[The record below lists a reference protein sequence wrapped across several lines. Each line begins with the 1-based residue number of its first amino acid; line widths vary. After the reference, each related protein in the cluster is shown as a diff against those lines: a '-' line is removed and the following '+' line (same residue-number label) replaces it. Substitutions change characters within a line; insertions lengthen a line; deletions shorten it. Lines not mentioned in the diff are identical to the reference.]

1 MALPTLGQIG
11 AQTARS
17 TVKAVTDPAKAV
29 ARQTV
34 TPITK
39 VTAPIKSFLDSA
51 AGGKGGDGKKIV
63 KNTGNSNGLL
73 GRIAVAT
80 EKTVDL
86 LKLLVKGQTDSA
98 KRRMLDR
105 KANAM
110 NTTLDVAGPTAPKQK
125 DNEKDATATK
135 KMSLMGKLLL
145 AGAVISS
152 VLENL
157 DTEIGKFKAGWGT
170 ITLAISGLTLVAIP
184 KILKAIAILKAA
196 KIAYATFM
204 QKEFV
209 QKTVETLKTITGKI
223 LSPVMKAM
231 KLLKAGFLVFK
242 GFMLTTFVPAIVG
255 TLTGLATALA
265 PVLVAAAP
273 FVAIGLALGAA
284 FLGVKLLLEK
294 VTDSLG
300 FESIGQ
306 SLMYGVYKLKDG
318 MAAIAN
324 FFLGIYN
331 KIVGFVKD
339 VVNSLPEKLV
349 PASVREFAKN
359 NEAGT
364 AEMLSTNNAEEYR
377 KAVVKEQKE
386 KQPDATPAPP
396 EATSAPTPD
405 ATQAP
410 SNVVTREEFDER
422 RKEQLRRKEANQGL
436 STREE
441 NELRQINRREAQT
454 GDLEEYIKK
463 QQNKVPAQQVQPPA
477 GMAGGKV
484 TVNNYIDQSNNSK
497 TASQTNSF
505 NPMGVGAPA
514 GI

>member
-17 TVKAVTDPAKAV
+17 TIKAVTDPAKAV
-29 ARQTV
+29 ARATV
-34 TPITK
+34 SPFIK
-39 VTAPIKSFLDSA
+39 AAAPIKSFLDSA
-51 AGGKGGDGKKIV
+51 AGGRGGDGKKIV
-63 KNTGNSNGLL
+63 KNTGDSNGLL
-73 GRIAVAT
+73 GRIAAAT
-80 EKTVDL
+80 EKTVHF
-86 LKLLVKGQTDSA
+86 LKLLVKGQTDAA
-98 KRRMLDR
+98 KERMLGR
-105 KANAM
+105 KSAAM
-110 NTTLDVAGPTAPKQK
+110 NADLGVAGPIASK
-125 DNEKDATATK
+125 EKDVKEDATPKK
-135 KMSLMGKLLL
+135 KMSLIGKLLL

-157 DTEIGKFKAGWGT
+157 DTEIGKFEAGWGT
-170 ITLAISGLTLVAIP
+170 ITLAIGGLALVAIP
-184 KILKAIAILKAA
+184 KILKAIKILQANKL
-196 KIAYATFM
+196 AYATFM

-223 LSPVMKAM
+223 LSPVIKAM
-231 KLLKAGFLVFK
+231 KLLKAGFLLFK
-242 GFMLTTFVPAIVG
+242 GFMLTTFVPAITG

-265 PVLVAAAP
+265 PILVAAAP

-284 FLGVKLLLEK
+284 FLGLKLLLEK

-300 FESIGQ
+300 FESVGQ
-306 SLMYGVYKLKDG
+306 TLMMGVYKLKDG

-339 VVNSLPEKLV
+339 VANSLPERFV
-349 PASVREFAKN
+349 PASVREFANN

-377 KAVVKEQKE
+377 RGQLE
-386 KQPDATPAPP
+386 KQKAAQTDVSPVSIPPSPVTEPDATPSVDVA
-396 EATSAPTPD
+396 
-405 ATQAP
+405 
-410 SNVVTREEFDER
+410 R
-422 RKEQLRRKEANQGL
+422 RDMLRRKEANFGL
-436 STREE
+436 SVNDE
-441 NELRQINRREAQT
+441 NELRQINRRLGKTKVAAQ
-454 GDLEEYIKK
+454 D
-463 QQNKVPAQQVQPPA
+463 VQPAMDAAP
-477 GMAGGKV
+477 GKV
-484 TVNNYIDQSNNSK
+484 TVINNIDQSNNSK

>member
-17 TVKAVTDPAKAV
+17 TVKAVTDPAKAI

-34 TPITK
+34 SPITK
-39 VTAPIKSFLDSA
+39 VTAPIKSFLNDA
-51 AGGKGGDGKKIV
+51 AGSKSSDGKKIV
-63 KNTGNSNGLL
+63 KNTKDGNVHLD
-73 GRIAVAT
+73 RIVAAT

-86 LKLLVKGQTDSA
+86 LKLLVKGQTDAA
-98 KRRMLDR
+98 KQRMLDR

-110 NTTLDVAGPTAPKQK
+110 NSDLGVADVEPQEK
-125 DNEKDATATK
+125 DDDKDATPKK
-135 KMSLMGKLLL
+135 KMSLIGKLLL

-170 ITLAISGLTLVAIP
+170 ITLAISGLALVAIP
-184 KILKAIAILKAA
+184 KILKAIKILKAA
-196 KIAYATFM
+196 KMAYATFM

-209 QKTVETLKTITGKI
+209 QKTIETLKTISGKI

-284 FLGVKLLLEK
+284 FLGLKYLLEK
-294 VTDSLG
+294 VTESLG
-300 FESIGQ
+300 FESVGQ
-306 SLMYGVYKLKDG
+306 TLMMGVYKLKDG
-318 MAAIAN
+318 IAAIAN
-324 FFLGIYN
+324 FFIGIYN
-331 KIVGFVKD
+331 KIIGFVKG
-339 VVNSLPEKLV
+339 VVSSLPERFV
-349 PASVREFAKN
+349 PPSVREFAKN

-364 AEMLSTNNAEEYR
+364 AKMLSTNSAEEYR
-377 KAVVKEQKE
+377 KAQLKEQEE
-386 KQPDATPAPP
+386 KQTDATPVPPETTPAPTPDATPAP
-396 EATSAPTPD
+396 
-405 ATQAP
+405 
-410 SNVVTREEFDER
+410 SNVVSREEFDKR
-422 RKEQLRRKEANQGL
+422 RKEKLRRKEANFGL
-436 STREE
+436 SAREE
-441 NELRQINRREAQT
+441 NELRQINRREVQT
-454 GDLEEYIKK
+454 GGLEEAVKK
-463 QQNKVPAQQVQPPA
+463 QIAKVPAQEVQPPA
-477 GMAGGKV
+477 GMGGGKV
-484 TVNNYIDQSNNSK
+484 TVNNYVDQSNNSK

-514 GI
+514 GL